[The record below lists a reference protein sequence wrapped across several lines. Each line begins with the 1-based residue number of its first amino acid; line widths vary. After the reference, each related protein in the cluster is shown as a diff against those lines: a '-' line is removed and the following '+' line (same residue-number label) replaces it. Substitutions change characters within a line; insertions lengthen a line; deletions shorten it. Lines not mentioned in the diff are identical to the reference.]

1 MMTTMTSEVTH
12 DDKLF
17 DHLLIAGA
25 GAAYAEAIVSYKERL
40 GIDVLRRPAVGS
52 QPDMCIVY
60 RPFMED
66 GVLTGYKP
74 VEVNNQPPTLAS
86 VIAKG
91 FLLTPMG
98 KQDEPLAEP
107 AKVED
112 VVSAE
117 RSVETHSDESEE
129 QSSSASPTETFVCE
143 RKFANNKTC
152 GKEYKAEKYYLAHIR
167 NKHAS

>member
-1 MMTTMTSEVTH
+1 MTISEKVSH

-25 GAAYAEAIVSYKERL
+25 GAAYAETIVAYKERL
-40 GIDVLRRPAVGS
+40 GISVLREPAVGT
-52 QPDMCIVY
+52 QADNCIVY
-60 RPFMED
+60 KPVMEN
-66 GVLTGYKP
+66 GVLSGYKP
-74 VEVNNQPPTLAS
+74 VQVNNQPSTLAS

-91 FLLTPMG
+91 FLLTPLEQ
-98 KQDEPLAEP
+98 QDEPLVEP

-112 VVSAE
+112 LVPAVRAA
-117 RSVETHSDESEE
+117 ETHSDESEE
-129 QSSSASPTETFVCE
+129 QSSPASTKTELLVCD

-152 GKEYKAEKYYLAHIR
+152 GKEYKEEKYYLAHIR

>member
-1 MMTTMTSEVTH
+1 MIATMTTEVTH
-12 DDKLF
+12 EDKLF

-25 GAAYAEAIVSYKERL
+25 GAAYAETIVRYKERL
-40 GIDVLRRPAVGS
+40 GISVLRKPAAGTQS
-52 QPDMCIVY
+52 DNCIVY
-60 RPFMED
+60 KPLFTD
-66 GVLTGYKP
+66 GALSGYKP
-74 VEVNNQPPTLAS
+74 VEVNNQPSTLAS

>member
-1 MMTTMTSEVTH
+1 MIATMTTEVTH
-12 DDKLF
+12 EDKLF

-25 GAAYAEAIVSYKERL
+25 GAAYAETIVRYKERL
-40 GIDVLRRPAVGS
+40 GTQSDN
-52 QPDMCIVY
+52 CIVY
-60 RPFMED
+60 KPLFTD
-66 GVLTGYKP
+66 GALSGYKP
-74 VEVNNQPPTLAS
+74 VEVNNQPSTLAS